1 LDLDGTVI
9 VTKSGEIFAKDK
21 DDWKFNE
28 NIISRI
34 EKYVDDGYYVMI
46 VSNQGGIETG
56 VVKLNDFRIKI
67 RKVVNEIIINTGCP
81 MSRIGYR
88 FSMSNSPEDYY
99 RKPNPG
105 MAYDLAMAYIL
116 NLSECLMVGD
126 ASGMI
131 RKQVDVYKD
140 ISSPTGWSHKSGEH
154 LTDKEQKSITFF
166 GTSTGT
172 LTIRDFSDSDFR
184 FAMNTGMFYS
194 DISDFFLGV
203 PALKNVPFYN
213 KSHNI

>member
-1 LDLDGTVI
+1 LRTINKALFLDLDGTII

-67 RKVVNEIIINTGCP
+67 RKIVNEIIINTGCP

-88 FSMSNSPEDYY
+88 FSMSNNPEDYY

-116 NLSECLMVGD
+116 NLSECVMVGD
-126 ASGMI
+126 ASGLWRTYCRCI
-131 RKQVDVYKD
+131 LEY
-140 ISSPTGWSHKSGEH
+140 H
-154 LTDKEQKSITFF
+154 L
-166 GTSTGT
+166 
-172 LTIRDFSDSDFR
+172 
-184 FAMNTGMFYS
+184 
-194 DISDFFLGV
+194 
-203 PALKNVPFYN
+203 
-213 KSHNI
+213 